1 MVMFLLIQI
10 VLQVIVH
17 CTTRTIDGIIV
28 NSTRREHGGKG
39 VPLRFVLGKSKMIL
53 GFAEG
58 FPTMLMGEI
67 AMVFLYS

>member
-28 NSTRREHGGKG
+28 NSTRREHGGDYQ
-39 VPLRFVLGKSKMIL
+39 LLFTFQL
-53 GFAEG
+53 F
-58 FPTMLMGEI
+58 
-67 AMVFLYS
+67 